1 MTPPVVPVDAG
12 QPAVLVHGGSMA
24 RRSALAHALRGAAA
38 LGVRVRVSSRAA
50 EAAKCLADPLV
61 IAVLLVDAPDDAD
74 VVRAAVVAMSSSR
87 VLSSPQEQRAATPR
101 RARVYDLEPRDD
113 ADVVISLV
121 REALREALSARTGA

>member
-1 MTPPVVPVDAG
+1 
-12 QPAVLVHGGSMA
+12 MA